1 MSSTTPSAVKSDR
14 EDRVRTAIA
23 IALSGGGY
31 RAMLFHT
38 GALWRLGQLGLL
50 STREQIR
57 HADDGSTVE
66 FGRLQRISS
75 VSGGSIVSAVLASA
89 FDDLSPLDGDAFERE
104 FDSRVVKPVRRLASV
119 TLAGASRRGVWE
131 VLKDV
136 VLPGSINDR
145 IAAAYDRH
153 LYGGKTLQDLP
164 DSIRFVFNASNLQSG
179 GLWRFSKPYM
189 RDWRVGEVRNP
200 TVSLAKAV
208 AASSAFPPVLAP
220 ASLKLRDSD
229 YVPGSG
235 DGLQQPPYTTS
246 PTLADGGVYDNLG
259 LETCK
264 SFRTLL
270 VSNGGKPFDPD
281 PKISSDW
288 VSIGARC
295 LSLVD
300 NQVYSLR
307 VRELIDA
314 YANGRRTGAFW
325 DIKQDIAVYDC
336 EGRLPCPVERTRRLA
351 AVATDLAAKDADLQ
365 ERLINWGYAVADASL
380 RTWFDRSM
388 HPPSRFPY
396 PARGI

>member
-1 MSSTTPSAVKSDR
+1 MNTVPLVAESDR
-14 EDRVRTAIA
+14 EDRFQTAIA

-50 STREQIR
+50 STRDQTRSHPE
-57 HADDGSTVE
+57 GGTVNL
-66 FGRLQRISS
+66 GRLQRISS

-89 FDDLSPLDGDAFERE
+89 FDGLSPLQGEALDRE
-104 FDSRVVKPVRRLASV
+104 FIARVVAPVRRLASV
-119 TLAGASRRGVWE
+119 TLAGTTRRGVWE

-189 RDWRVGEVRNP
+189 RDWRVGEVHNP

-220 ASLKLRDSD
+220 ASLKLHDSD
-229 YVPGSG
+229 YMPGSG

-264 SFRTLL
+264 RFRTLF
-270 VSNGGKPFDPD
+270 VSNGGKPFGPD
-281 PKISSDW
+281 PKVSSDW
-288 VSIGARC
+288 VSISARC

-307 VRELIDA
+307 VRKLIDE
-314 YANGRRTGAFW
+314 YKSGTRTGAFW
-325 DIKQDIAVYDC
+325 DIKQDLAIYDC
-336 EGRLPCPVERTRRLA
+336 SGTLPCPSDHTRRLA
-351 AVATDLAAKDADLQ
+351 EVATDLAAKDADLQ
-365 ERLINWGYAVADASL
+365 ERLINWGYAVADASV
-380 RTWFDRSM
+380 RTWFDSTM
-388 HPPSRFPY
+388 QAPPRFPY
-396 PARGI
+396 SSRGV

>member
-1 MSSTTPSAVKSDR
+1 MNTVAPVVEPDGGDR
-14 EDRVRTAIA
+14 IRTAIA

-50 STREQIR
+50 STREQNR
-57 HADDGSTVE
+57 PLPDGSLASY
-66 FGRLQRISS
+66 GRLQRISS
-75 VSGGSIVSAVLASA
+75 VSGGTIVSAVLASA
-89 FDDLSPLDGDAFERE
+89 FDDLSPLEGDAFERE
-104 FDSRVVKPVRRLASV
+104 FAARVVAPVRRLAGV
-119 TLAGASRRGVWE
+119 TLAGTTRRGVWE
-131 VLKDV
+131 VLKDI

-164 DSIRFVFNASNLQSG
+164 DSVRFVFNASNLQSG

-220 ASLKLRDSD
+220 ASLKLRESD
-229 YVPGSG
+229 YVPDSG
-235 DGLQQPPYTTS
+235 DGLQKSPYTTS

-264 SFRTLL
+264 SFRTLF

-281 PKISSDW
+281 PKVSSDW

-314 YANGRRTGAFW
+314 YRSARRTGAFW
-325 DIKQDIAVYDC
+325 DIKQDIAIYDC
-336 EGRLPCPVERTRRLA
+336 DGRLPCPADRTRRLA
-351 AVATDLAAKDADLQ
+351 EVATDLAAKDAELQ
-365 ERLINWGYAVADASL
+365 ERLINWGYAVADASV
-380 RTWFDRSM
+380 RSWFDRTM

-396 PARGI
+396 PTRGV